1 MLDLRRIAKKLV
13 TPFRQYLGRL
23 TVADRHLRG
32 AGLEIGALQDPMP
45 MPKGTR
51 VRYVDIA
58 PTEQLRAMYPA
69 KTRRWLVDVDVVDDG
84 EKLAT
89 VADDSQDFVAS
100 NHFFEHAEDPIGALR
115 NMLRVVRP
123 GGVVY
128 MSVPDKRLTFDHA
141 RRPHAAD
148 LNTVHGFS
156 RRGFRGDTLVARAPG
171 QHAQRVPQLDQL
183 ARQQAEQLPVGRHI
197 RRIIRKKHGYASGH
211 AHHETNKPR
220 KAKLP
225 LEPQRGTERHGEK
238 QKLGHA
244 KALRREELLT
254 APAPCEGG
262 SSFAPSRLRV
272 DLQLQ
277 FFVVL
282 RGFPLL
288 CFCVFVA
295 ILPP

>member
-141 RRPHAAD
+141 RPAT
-148 LNTVHGFS
+148 TVEHVV
-156 RRGFRGDTLVARAPG
+156 RD
-171 QHAQRVPQLDQL
+171 
-183 ARQQAEQLPVGRHI
+183 
-197 RRIIRKKHGYASGH
+197 
-211 AHHETNKPR
+211 HEDGP
-220 KAKLP
+220 
-225 LEPQRGTERHGEK
+225 EGSRHGHYEEVVK
-238 QKLGHA
+238 HTSTLTEPAAIAARVAELEAQDFRIHFHCWSQTEFL
-244 KALRREELLT
+244 ELLC
-254 APAPCEGG
+254 ALQRRPGFPPFDVAEFVANQCEMI
-262 SSFAPSRLRV
+262 
-272 DLQLQ
+272 
-277 FFVVL
+277 VVL
-282 RGFPLL
+282 RKRS
-288 CFCVFVA
+288 
-295 ILPP
+295 